1 MPVQDGIVGPVPP
14 GRQPD
19 DYDRQ
24 RRRVLWSMPAGLYVL
39 GSRRGDRRN
48 LMTCNWVSQ
57 VATSPKL
64 VATAVERE
72 AVTAGLIVEGGSFSV
87 SFLARED
94 RAVARKFVKPVE
106 EVAVG
111 DDGAVTAM
119 QGIEVFE
126 LADGV
131 PVVASSV
138 GWLACALR
146 HTLELGSHTLFVG
159 EVTDVGGRATGP
171 DDDPQVLRMEDT
183 RMNYG
188 G

>member
-1 MPVQDGIVGPVPP
+1 MPLQHGIVGPVPP
-14 GRQPD
+14 GRDPD
-19 DYDRQ
+19 GYDRL
-24 RRRVLWSMPAGLYVL
+24 RRRVLWSMPAGLYIL
-39 GSRRGDRRN
+39 GSRSGDRRN

-64 VATAVERE
+64 VATSVDRE

-87 SFLARED
+87 SILARED
-94 RAVARKFVKPVE
+94 KAMARKFVKPVE
-106 EVAVG
+106 EVAVA
-111 DDGAVTAM
+111 DDGVATAM
-119 QGIEVFE
+119 QGIEVSE

-159 EVTDVGGRATGP
+159 EVVDVGGRAVGP
-171 DDDPQVLRMEDT
+171 DDHPEVLRMEDT

>member
-1 MPVQDGIVGPVPP
+1 
-14 GRQPD
+14 
-19 DYDRQ
+19 
-24 RRRVLWSMPAGLYVL
+24 MPAGLYVL
-39 GSRRGDRRN
+39 GSRSGDRRN

-64 VATAVERE
+64 VATAVEHE
-72 AVTAGLIVEGGSFSV
+72 AVTAGLIAEGGSFSV
-87 SFLARED
+87 SILARGD
-94 RAVARKFVKPVE
+94 KAMARKFVKPVDE
-106 EVAVG
+106 VEVAG
-111 DDGAVTAM
+111 DGVATAM
-119 QGIEVFE
+119 HGIEVSE

-159 EVTDVGGRATGP
+159 EVVDVGGRAAGP
-171 DDDPQVLRMEDT
+171 DDHPEVLRMEDT

>member
-1 MPVQDGIVGPVPP
+1 MPVQHGIVGPVPP
-14 GRQPD
+14 GRQPE

-24 RRRVLWSMPAGLYVL
+24 RRRVLWAMPSGLYVL
-39 GSRRGDRRN
+39 GSRSGDRRN

-57 VATSPKL
+57 VASSPKL
-64 VATAVERE
+64 VATAVDHE

-87 SFLARED
+87 SILARED
-94 RAVARKFVKPVE
+94 KAVARKFVKPVE
-106 EVAVG
+106 QVAMG
-111 DDGAVTAM
+111 DDGAATAM
-119 QGIEVFE
+119 QGIEVLE

-159 EVTDVGGRATGP
+159 EVTDVGGRASGP
-171 DDDPQVLRMEDT
+171 DDHPQVLRMEDT

>member
-1 MPVQDGIVGPVPP
+1 MPVEHGIVGPVPP
-14 GRQPD
+14 GRQPE

-39 GSRRGDRRN
+39 GSRSGDRRN

-87 SFLARED
+87 SMLARED
-94 RAVARKFVKPVE
+94 KALARKFVKPVE

-111 DDGAVTAM
+111 DGGVTTAM

-126 LADGV
+126 VADGV
-131 PVVASSV
+131 PVVSSSV
-138 GWLACALR
+138 GWLACALE
-146 HTLELGSHTLFVG
+146 HTLELGSHILFVG
-159 EVTDVGGRATGP
+159 EVTDVGGQATGP
-171 DDDPQVLRMEDT
+171 DDHPEVLRMEDT